1 VILRRACRRW
11 VCIQISGVALLG
23 VFPLQPSQPDP
34 VLVNAEMRP
43 SWLGPPL
50 RILMQREF
58 EAACAQLMRLVEQ
71 DYAPALIVGVRTG
84 GLVVAECMARH
95 SSSALPVLPV
105 TSRRAST
112 NAKARIPLFRA
123 TLSALPR
130 PAVNLLR
137 RVEHKFLIAPRAH
150 QQRAQLIDHGEVE
163 EIAATLARGELRSRL
178 LVADDAVDS
187 GVTLATV
194 VNHLAAACPAGTE
207 IRTAVITQTLDQP
220 AMRPHYALYQNT
232 LCRFPWSFDAKR

>member
-1 VILRRACRRW
+1 MVTTPE
-11 VCIQISGVALLG
+11 VK
-23 VFPLQPSQPDP
+23 
-34 VLVNAEMRP
+34 P

-50 RILMQREF
+50 RILGQHEF

-71 DYAPALIVGVRTG
+71 DYEPALIVGIRTG
-84 GLVVAECMARH
+84 GMVVAECMARH
-95 SSSALPVLPV
+95 SSLPLPVLPV

-112 NAKARIPLFRA
+112 NTKARIPLFRA

-137 RVEHKFLIAPRAH
+137 RVEHKFLIAPRAQ
-150 QQRAQLIDHGEVE
+150 QQRAQTIDQREVE
-163 EIAATLARGELRSRL
+163 EIARSLGDSGSRPHL

-194 VNHLAAACPAGTE
+194 VNHLAAACPSGTE
-207 IRTAVITQTLDQP
+207 IRTAVITQTLEQP
-220 AMRPHYALYQNT
+220 MMRPSYTLYRNT

>member
-1 VILRRACRRW
+1 
-11 VCIQISGVALLG
+11 
-23 VFPLQPSQPDP
+23 
-34 VLVNAEMRP
+34 MRP

-50 RILMQREF
+50 RILGQHEF

-71 DYAPALIVGVRTG
+71 DYAPALIVGIRTG
-84 GLVVAECMARH
+84 GMVVAECMARH
-95 SSSALPVLPV
+95 SSLPLPVLPV

-112 NAKARIPLFRA
+112 DTKARIPLFRA

-137 RVEHKFLIAPRAH
+137 RVEHKFLIAPRAQ
-150 QQRAQLIDHGEVE
+150 QQRAQTIDQREVE
-163 EIAATLARGELRSRL
+163 EIARSLAGSGARPHL

-194 VNHLAAACPAGTE
+194 VNHLTAACPAGTE
-207 IRTAVITQTLDQP
+207 IRTAVITQTLEQP
-220 AMRPHYALYQNT
+220 VMRPSYTLYRNT

>member
-1 VILRRACRRW
+1 MRTTTLE
-11 VCIQISGVALLG
+11 G
-23 VFPLQPSQPDP
+23 
-34 VLVNAEMRP
+34 RP

-50 RILMQREF
+50 RILAQDEF
-58 EAACAQLMRLVEQ
+58 EAACAQLMRLVER

-84 GLVVAECMARH
+84 GMVVAECMARH
-95 SSSALPVLPV
+95 SSAALPVLPV

-112 NAKARIPLFRA
+112 DTKARIPLFRA

-137 RVEHKFLIAPRAH
+137 RVEHRFLIAPRAH
-150 QQRAQLIDHGEVE
+150 QPRAQMIDHEEVE
-163 EIAATLARGELRSRL
+163 QIARSLADCATRPCL

-207 IRTAVITQTLDQP
+207 IRTAVITQTLKQP
-220 AMRPHYALYQNT
+220 VMRPSYTLYQNT